1 MAQNQDSQDVF
12 LTIIH
17 AQAAYAR
24 TIDND
29 DLESWPDFFTEDCLY
44 KITTASNMAKG
55 YEVGVVYAN
64 SRGMVK
70 DRISA
75 LREANIYEKH
85 TYRHILGMPVILE
98 DNEMG
103 VRTETG
109 FIVVRIMHDGVTE
122 LFASGRYFDLYR
134 REGSG
139 VKIAER
145 VVACDSQRFDTL
157 LAIPL

>member
-1 MAQNQDSQDVF
+1 MAQNQDSQDIF

-29 DLESWPDFFTEDCLY
+29 DLEHWPDFFTEDCLY

-85 TYRHILGMPVILE
+85 TGIYLGCRSSSKITKWECEPKLALSSCASCTMVSPNCSPVAAISTST
-98 DNEMG
+98 G
-103 VRTETG
+103 VREAG
-109 FIVVRIMHDGVTE
+109 
-122 LFASGRYFDLYR
+122 
-134 REGSG
+134 
-139 VKIAER
+139 
-145 VVACDSQRFDTL
+145 
-157 LAIPL
+157 